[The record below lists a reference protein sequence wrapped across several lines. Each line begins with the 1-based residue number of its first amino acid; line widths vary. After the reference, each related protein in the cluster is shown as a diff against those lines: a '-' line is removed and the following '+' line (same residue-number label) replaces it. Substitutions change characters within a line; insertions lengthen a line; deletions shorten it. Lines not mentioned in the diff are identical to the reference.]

1 MKRLLSAIAS
11 VAAILSMSCS
21 DDKGGIMLAE
31 SEKTLYSGETYQIE
45 AESASGS
52 ALTYTV
58 ENEYHAT
65 VSDKGLV
72 TAGFVGQ
79 TDVVVSDGSEARS
92 VSITVAPRH
101 TLYADPCT
109 EWGTPKEQIIQRY
122 GTPDLTSDA
131 EGTITYYDYSPAAER
146 LVYHFDGNNAL
157 KGVSVMVKTPYGPDI
172 ADFMAERYYLLS
184 YDPDLF
190 TYMYANGQSVESVS
204 VIVGVTLF
212 EVSYWVVMYVP
223 NNAEAKERLMQ

>member
-1 MKRLLSAIAS
+1 MKRLLPTIAS
-11 VAAILSMSCS
+11 VAAILSISCS

-31 SEKTLYSGETYQIE
+31 SGKTLYSGDIYQIE

-65 VSDKGLV
+65 VSDEGLV

-79 TDVVVSDGSEARS
+79 TDVVVSDGSDARS
-92 VSITVAPRH
+92 VTITVAPRH

-109 EWGTPKEQIIQRY
+109 EWGVSKGQIIQRY

-146 LVYHFDGNNAL
+146 LVYHFDETDAL
-157 KGVSVMVKTPYGPDI
+157 KGVSVMVKTQYRLDLEK
-172 ADFMAERYYLLS
+172 FMAERYYQLA
-184 YDPDLF
+184 YDPDLL

-204 VIVGVTLF
+204 VIVCVTLF
-212 EVSYWVVMYVP
+212 EVSHWAVMYIP
-223 NNAEAKERLMQ
+223 NNAETKGRLMQ